1 MSNNI
6 LTHAKIAKE
15 AAAMLLEKSIFIRS
29 ISRSREKEFAK
40 ELDGYKIGNSVKIKI
55 PPVPV
60 VTDGNV
66 LNPDHQSINAQEEE
80 VVLTVDTHK
89 HVGLKFGVYERE
101 LDIADYK
108 ERFLKPAVNSLA
120 SVVDADILK

>member
-40 ELDGYKIGNSVKIKI
+40 ELDGYKIGNSVKIK
-55 PPVPV
+55 
-60 VTDGNV
+60 
-66 LNPDHQSINAQEEE
+66 
-80 VVLTVDTHK
+80 
-89 HVGLKFGVYERE
+89 GL
-101 LDIADYK
+101 
-108 ERFLKPAVNSLA
+108 
-120 SVVDADILK
+120 

>member
-55 PPVPV
+55 PPVSNDFLV
-60 VTDGNV
+60 CNYL
-66 LNPDHQSINAQEEE
+66 LNN
-80 VVLTVDTHK
+80 
-89 HVGLKFGVYERE
+89 
-101 LDIADYK
+101 LDNCT
-108 ERFLKPAVNSLA
+108 F
-120 SVVDADILK
+120 